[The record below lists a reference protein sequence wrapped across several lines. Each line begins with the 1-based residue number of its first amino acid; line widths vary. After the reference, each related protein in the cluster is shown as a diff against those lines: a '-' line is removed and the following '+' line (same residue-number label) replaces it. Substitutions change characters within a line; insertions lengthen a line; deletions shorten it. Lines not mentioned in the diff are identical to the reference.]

1 MEVHQHPVTVEK
13 KVTFASDVKS
23 DGSTSPT
30 PSAVP
35 ESSKTKAIEPVDGLI
50 GRLEVYKSGAVKMR
64 LANDILLDVRYQ
76 YHDHCY
82 AIANQIARLMVVHN
96 LRSCNTLSILTRRR
110 NDWSYLVK
118 SISNL

>member
-1 MEVHQHPVTVEK
+1 MDVQQHPVTVEK

-23 DGSTSPT
+23 DSSTSRT
-30 PSAVP
+30 PSVVP
-35 ESSKTKAIEPVDGLI
+35 ESSRIKAVEPMDGLI

-64 LANDILLDVRYQ
+64 LANGILLDVRYISQ
-76 YHDHCY
+76 SF
-82 AIANQIARLMVVHN
+82 AIANPIARSTVVHN
-96 LRSCNTLSILTRRR
+96 LHSCNTLSILTRRR